1 VYRLTWR
8 LPLLTW
14 LRLATSSSARFG
26 AASPTQLCERL
37 RASSIGHAVDAMQQG
52 LPWGG
57 KLRQFRREVVHMP
70 ASRKLWKG
78 TRIGEGRIESDRT
91 PQAAAA
97 DRTPQ
102 PGVNVAAP
110 EPPA

>member
-1 VYRLTWR
+1 MLSPYRP
-8 LPLLTW
+8 PLMT
-14 LRLATSSSARFG
+14 
-26 AASPTQLCERL
+26 PEREK
-37 RASSIGHAVDAMQQG
+37 AIGHAVDAMQQG

-57 KLRQFRREVVHMP
+57 KLRQFRREGVHMP

>member
-1 VYRLTWR
+1 MLSPYRP
-8 LPLLTW
+8 PLMT
-14 LRLATSSSARFG
+14 
-26 AASPTQLCERL
+26 PEREK
-37 RASSIGHAVDAMQQG
+37 AIGHAVDAMQQG

-57 KLRQFRREVVHMP
+57 KLRQFRREGVHMP

-97 DRTPQ
+97 DQSSQ
-102 PGVNVAAP
+102 PGGDVV
-110 EPPA
+110 EPQAQA